1 MKLTRFLLLAL
12 ALVLTACQGQP
23 VEPTP
28 LEVASATPEGV
39 TPPTTTVGPTLAAP
53 TEGAATAVS
62 QGDTPSCTVN
72 SPAPTPGPTERSIFP
87 PVTEADWV
95 IGPETAAVTVIE
107 YSDFQ

>member
-1 MKLTRFLLLAL
+1 M
-12 ALVLTACQGQP
+12 
-23 VEPTP
+23 
-28 LEVASATPEGV
+28 
-39 TPPTTTVGPTLAAP
+39 
-53 TEGAATAVS
+53 S

>member
-23 VEPTP
+23 VE
-28 LEVASATPEGV
+28 
-39 TPPTTTVGPTLAAP
+39 PTLAAP